1 MSMRRVISV
10 GIFAVAATGLV
21 GTGVASAET
30 AAPAPVVAVAPVTV
44 VAAPLAG
51 QEFDPVFCVLG
62 TYDGPGGGCR
72 GGSVIQPIAGCVG
85 GAGAGALAGIGVGA
99 VAATPIGAV
108 PGGIIG
114 GVAGCAGG
122 AAPFL

>member
-1 MSMRRVISV
+1 MSIRRVISV
-10 GIFAVAATGLV
+10 GIFAVAAMGLA

-30 AAPAPVVAVAPVTV
+30 AAPAPVVAPTPVVAMSAPVS
-44 VAAPLAG
+44 G
-51 QEFDPVFCVLG
+51 QFDPVFCVLG

-85 GAGAGALAGIGVGA
+85 GAGAGGLAGMGVGA